1 MGSLVLMILGLAMF
15 AAGYLFYSKYL
26 ARRVYKLNSS
36 FVTPA
41 HELNDG
47 VDYVPTNKFILWGH
61 HFTSVA
67 GAAPIVGPA
76 IAVIWGWLPA
86 LLWVTLG
93 TVFFAGMHDFGAL
106 WASLR
111 NKGKSIGALSER
123 YIGKRGANLFLIVIF
138 LLLLMVIAAFAVV
151 IKNLLISTPTAV
163 IPTWG
168 AIIVALLVGVAVYRM
183 RWPLIPVTIVGVVAL
198 YALIVV
204 GDSVPVVLPE
214 SFLGMS
220 PATVW
225 ILALFIYGA
234 FASLLP
240 VWVLLQ
246 PRDYINGV
254 QLFVGLGLLFGSVLL
269 ATLFSDTPPEIVAPM
284 INGNLPDGTPSMVPL
299 LFVTIACGAIS
310 GFHGMVSSGTS
321 SKQIDKETDA
331 RFVGYFGAVGEGL
344 LSLGTILAVIG
355 GIKSVADWEAIYSEF
370 GAGGVTAFVQGGGA
384 LMENGLGLPASL
396 SATVLATM
404 AVLFAATTMDTGMR
418 LLRFVVQEIGDA
430 FKVKI
435 TKLPATVVV
444 VVVGLGLTFSQGLGG
459 EGGLRIWPLFGTTN
473 QIMASLTLSII
484 AVMLIRKRR
493 NPWPAIIPLVLVF
506 VLSFWAAIE
515 QLVSFAEPG
524 NADWLLFAL
533 DVIIIVA
540 SVWVAIEAVQAMR
553 RALKDPPEPEHEDSV
568 VAVRPQSSPG
578 PPRGT
583 RSPAPAPP
591 LPALGRVPRRP
602 ARVLRRPLPADAP
615 ARAPHGG

>member
-220 PATVW
+220 PATIW

-234 FASLLP
+234 IASLLP

-553 RALKDPPEPEHEDSV
+553 RALKDPPEPEHEDSEL
-568 VAVRPQSSPG
+568 VAVREQ
-578 PPRGT
+578 
-583 RSPAPAPP
+583 
-591 LPALGRVPRRP
+591 V
-602 ARVLRRPLPADAP
+602 
-615 ARAPHGG
+615 

>member
-1 MGSLVLMILGLAMF
+1 MGSLVLMVIGLAMF
-15 AAGYLFYSKYL
+15 AAGYVFYSKYL
-26 ARRVYKLNSS
+26 AKRVFKLNGS
-36 FVTPA
+36 FRTPA

-86 LLWVTLG
+86 FLWVTIG

-111 NKGKSIGALSER
+111 NKGKSIGALSGR
-123 YIGKRGANLFLIVIF
+123 YIGKRGANLFLVVIF

-183 RWPLIPVTIVGVVAL
+183 KWPLIPVTIVGVVSL
-198 YALIVV
+198 YALIVL

-220 PATVW
+220 PSTVW
-225 ILALFIYGA
+225 ILLLFLYGA
-234 FASLLP
+234 IASLLP

-254 QLFVGLGLLFGSVLL
+254 QLFVGLILLFGSVLI
-269 ATLFSDTPPEIVAPM
+269 ATLFGADKPDIVAPM
-284 INGNLPDGTPSMVPL
+284 INGNLPDGTPSLVPL

-310 GFHGMVSSGTS
+310 GFHGMVSSGTT

-331 RFVGYFGAVGEGL
+331 RFVGYFGAVGEGM

-355 GIKSVADWEAIYSEF
+355 GIQSVAEWEEIYSSF
-370 GAGGVTAFVQGGGA
+370 GAGGVNAFVQGGGQ
-384 LMENGLGLPASL
+384 LMEMGLGLPASL

-430 FKVKI
+430 FKVRIKKI
-435 TKLPATVVV
+435 PATLVV

-493 NPWPAIIPLVLVF
+493 NPLPAIIPLVLVF

-515 QLVSFAEPG
+515 QLVGFTEPG
-524 NADWLLFAL
+524 NADWLLFAI
-533 DVIIIVA
+533 DVVIIVA
-540 SVWVAIEAVQAMR
+540 SVWVAVEAVLAMR
-553 RALKDPPEPEHEDSV
+553 RAFKSEPEPEHED
-568 VAVRPQSSPG
+568 AELTAERE
-578 PPRGT
+578 
-583 RSPAPAPP
+583 
-591 LPALGRVPRRP
+591 RV
-602 ARVLRRPLPADAP
+602 
-615 ARAPHGG
+615 